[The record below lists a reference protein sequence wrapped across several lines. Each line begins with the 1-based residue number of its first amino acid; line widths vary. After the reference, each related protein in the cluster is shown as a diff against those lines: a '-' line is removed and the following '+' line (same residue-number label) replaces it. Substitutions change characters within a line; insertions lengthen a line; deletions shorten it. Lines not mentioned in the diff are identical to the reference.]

1 MWALPQASPS
11 FADAG
16 FESLFVGEHETAVT
30 QQQEELLIPQ
40 TMFTTF
46 SINGCLVK

>member
-11 FADAG
+11 SADAG
-16 FESLFVGEHETAVT
+16 FESLFVDEHETAVT

-46 SINGCLVK
+46 SMNGCLVK